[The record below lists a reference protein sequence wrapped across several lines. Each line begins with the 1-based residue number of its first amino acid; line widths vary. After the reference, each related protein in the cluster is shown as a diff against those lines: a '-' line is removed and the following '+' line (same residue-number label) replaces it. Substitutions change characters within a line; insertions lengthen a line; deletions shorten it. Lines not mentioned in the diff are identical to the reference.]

1 MSASFQ
7 PQTTVWLFV
16 PIDPRT
22 CEPLEKESA
31 FLELFAGTLASIVMG
46 TMGLE
51 HLAHAMDLAEN
62 LGDLQSALRPQISA
76 QATAR
81 AIYAYQRNPT
91 PFALGEIPGV
101 WVPAMVPTSRLRME
115 LQRLGVMPPT
125 GGIVGAVVADAS
137 LPWRVRSRPVP
148 RLRPRW

>member
-1 MSASFQ
+1 MSASMQ
-7 PQTTVWLFV
+7 PHTTVWLFV

-22 CEPLEKESA
+22 CEPLENESA
-31 FLELFAGTLASIVMG
+31 FLELFAGTLAGIVLG

-51 HLAHAMDLAEN
+51 HLAHAVDLAEN
-62 LGDLQSALRPQISA
+62 LGDLQTALRPQVTA

-81 AIYAYQRNPT
+81 AIYAYQRNPK

-125 GGIVGAVVADAS
+125 GGIVKPAAPSAAV
-137 LPWRVRSRPVP
+137 PWRVCSRPVP

>member
-7 PQTTVWLFV
+7 PRTTVWLFV

-22 CEPLEKESA
+22 CEPLEKEST
-31 FLELFAGTLASIVMG
+31 FLELFAGTLASIMLG
-46 TMGLE
+46 GMGLE
-51 HLAHAMDLAEN
+51 HLAHMCDLAEN
-62 LGDLQSALRPQISA
+62 LGDLQDALRPQVTA

-81 AIYAYQRNPT
+81 AVLAYQRNPK

-101 WVPAMVPTSRLRME
+101 WVPAMVPTHKLTME

-125 GGIVGAVVADAS
+125 GGIQRATAAS
-137 LPWRVRSRPVP
+137 ASVPWRVRDQSRP